1 MNVGRR
7 MSHPVITVQPET
19 QITKAHELMSVEKI
33 HRLPVVKNGKLVGIV
48 SEQDILKAYP
58 SSVTSLTVWEVTSLL
73 EKIKVKDIMTKD
85 IMTVQENT
93 PIEQAAR
100 LLADHKIGSLPVMRG
115 KELVGI
121 ITETD
126 LFRIMLEML
135 GARHPGV
142 YLTVMTPNR
151 PGEIAKL
158 SRAIFEQGGDI
169 TALSTFEGDTA
180 ADFMI
185 SLKVSGVEQKVLE
198 GLIEPLGIKLLDI
211 GTD

>member
-7 MSHPVITVQPET
+7 MSHPVITVPPEM

-58 SSVTSLTVWEVTSLL
+58 STVTTLAVWEVTSLL
-73 EKIKVKDIMTKD
+73 EKIKVKDVMNKQVS
-85 IMTVQENT
+85 TVQENT

-100 LLADHKIGSLPVMRG
+100 LLADNKIGSLPVMRG
-115 KELVGI
+115 DELVGI

-142 YLTVMTPNR
+142 YLTVLTPNR

-158 SRAIFEQGGDI
+158 SRAIFEHGGDI
-169 TALSTFEGDTA
+169 TALSTFEGDTI

-185 SLKVSGVEQKVLE
+185 SLKVSGIEQQTLKEV
-198 GLIEPLGIKLLDI
+198 IEPLGIKLLDI
-211 GTD
+211 GTN